1 MIKIQNP
8 KPVALSKKEHSSVL
22 VIEYWNLIF
31 ICILKLV
38 IWDLVRVHN
47 RYSNNRQS

>member
-38 IWDLVRVHN
+38 IWNLIIVHSG
-47 RYSNNRQS
+47 YSSNQQS

>member
-8 KPVALSKKEHSSVL
+8 KPVALSEERTYRVL

-31 ICILKLV
+31 ICILKLA
-38 IWDLVRVHN
+38 IWDFAIAN
-47 RYSNNRQS
+47 SPD

>member
-1 MIKIQNP
+1 MTKIQNP
-8 KPVALSKKEHSSVL
+8 KPADPSKKEHSSVL

-38 IWDLVRVHN
+38 IWDFLRVHN
-47 RYSNNRQS
+47 GYSHNQQS